1 MQEILFI
8 GIAVAAA
15 IGTFVLVSKKSGN
28 DCIP

>member
-8 GIAVAAA
+8 GIAVAAS